1 MYSHEFQMPGGT
13 GQEKRQKSYKQ
24 YIMKPFIFVHL
35 PRNQLGNLFS
45 QILILGKRK
54 IVVLSFVSVCG
65 GEKCCTVTIF
75 WGWGAKSA
83 VLSHFSVLGKANM
96 LYSHNFLKLG
106 GEKCCTVT
114 IFQAGETN
122 SVVLSP
128 FFRLGNQKWCTLTN
142 SKCPGARDKK
152 KDKSHISNI

>member
-114 IFQAGETN
+114 IFQAGETK
-122 SVVLSP
+122 SVVLSQ
-128 FFRLGNQKWCTLTN
+128 FFRSGTKNDVLSRIPNVRGHGK
-142 SKCPGARDKK
+142 RKK
-152 KDKSHISNI
+152 GKSHVSNI